1 MTIFRR
7 LLLSQRRRFRAPV
20 AAILV
25 AMSLTAV
32 AVRSALAHSR
42 VEVGPY
48 AVVVGWLQEPP
59 IVGERN
65 ALVIEI
71 SEGES
76 PVEGVEATLDAELL
90 YGRRTFRTN
99 LNPTVTPGLY
109 TAEIFPTVRGQ
120 YAVRLFGTIGEVEVD
135 EIVEPEEVFP
145 ASRIQFPQAQ
155 PDPGELQ
162 KEFQADIAELESQ
175 LGRAQ
180 LLAVA
185 GIVAGLLGTGLAAL
199 GLLRQRR

>member
-1 MTIFRR
+1 MISYRPSFWQRCHSR
-7 LLLSQRRRFRAPV
+7 LSIGVFL
-20 AAILV
+20 AAF
-25 AMSLTAV
+25 SLMAV
-32 AVRSALAHSR
+32 IVPSALAHSR
-42 VEVGPY
+42 VEIGPY

-71 SEGES
+71 SENEA

-90 YGRRTFRTN
+90 YGGRSFRTN

-120 YAVRLFGTIGEVEVD
+120 YAVHLFGAIGDVEVD

-162 KEFQADIAELESQ
+162 KEFQADVAELESQ
-175 LGRAQ
+175 LGTAR

-185 GIVAGLLGTGLAAL
+185 GVVTGLLGTGLAAF
-199 GLLRQRR
+199 GLLRRRV